1 MSRNSK
7 ASRITLRTQPAMNK
21 SEEQRVML
29 IGAALALLMVAIAMA
44 VKLICLAMV
53 PALTAQERPVLPVCD
68 KMLLTP
74 EEREEARRT
83 NVGCYTF
90 DGTYYVNASLP
101 EEYWTEWRSS
111 DG

>member
-1 MSRNSK
+1 MAETSRRSPSTSSPSN
-7 ASRITLRTQPAMNK
+7 
-21 SEEQRVML
+21 EQRVML
-29 IGAALALLMVAIAMA
+29 TGAALALSMVAIAMA

-53 PALTAQERPVLPVCD
+53 PVLAAQERPVLPVCD

>member
-1 MSRNSK
+1 MAETSRRSPSTSSPSN
-7 ASRITLRTQPAMNK
+7 
-21 SEEQRVML
+21 EQRVML
-29 IGAALALLMVAIAMA
+29 KGATLALSMVAIALA
-44 VKLICLAMV
+44 VKLAGLVMAPV
-53 PALTAQERPVLPVCD
+53 PAASAASALPVCD

-90 DGTYYVNASLP
+90 DGVYYVNASLP